1 MLYNINI
8 FILYLYAYI
17 DMQVDGEEEE
27 PAEDSSLLWR
37 VEKAEFCG
45 FLRCQ
50 QSETTNEKS
59 QGKNKNKNKDKG
71 RETEKERKGG
81 RGRKRNEKKIINTY
95 RRKKTKTFYAAS
107 KHVILIIFV
116 VAELLFLKIIEF

>member
-1 MLYNINI
+1 
-8 FILYLYAYI
+8 
-17 DMQVDGEEEE
+17 MQVDGEEEE
-27 PAEDSSLLWR
+27 EAEDSSLLWR

-71 RETEKERKGG
+71 RQTEKERKGG
-81 RGRKRNEKKIINTY
+81 GKKETKRK
-95 RRKKTKTFYAAS
+95 
-107 KHVILIIFV
+107 
-116 VAELLFLKIIEF
+116 

>member
-1 MLYNINI
+1 
-8 FILYLYAYI
+8 
-17 DMQVDGEEEE
+17 MQVDGEEEE
-27 PAEDSSLLWR
+27 AEAEDSSLLWR

-71 RETEKERKGG
+71 RETERETEKERQGG
-81 RGRKRNEKKIINTY
+81 GEKATKRK
-95 RRKKTKTFYAAS
+95 
-107 KHVILIIFV
+107 
-116 VAELLFLKIIEF
+116 